1 MLTAQRIEAEVAE
14 SGPQAL
20 ELLRNERQAPKPFEL
35 AIVDAGMPGMDGF
48 TLAEA
53 MLNDPALRIPVI
65 MMLDHPIYSDIPLCR
80 SLDIQCH
87 VIKPVSRA
95 ETERRGP
102 AGLRFGRRFRTPH
115 PAGCRR
121 MPATS
126 FDSVGR

>member
-65 MMLDHPIYSDIPLCR
+65 MMLDSSNLQRYSALPFAR
-80 SLDIQCH
+80 YSVPCH
-87 VIKPVSRA
+87 QACFTSRN
-95 ETERRGP
+95 
-102 AGLRFGRRFRTPH
+102 
-115 PAGCRR
+115 
-121 MPATS
+121 
-126 FDSVGR
+126 